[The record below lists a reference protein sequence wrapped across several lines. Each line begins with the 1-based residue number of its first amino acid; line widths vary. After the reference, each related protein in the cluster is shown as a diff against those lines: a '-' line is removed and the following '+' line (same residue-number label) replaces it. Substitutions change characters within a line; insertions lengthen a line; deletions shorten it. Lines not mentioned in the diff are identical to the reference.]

1 MLRLRIIV
9 YALIS
14 MMVSLVY
21 CPFAYPDEGD
31 GGQAGAFLRRSIG
44 ARATG
49 MGGAFTA
56 IANDATATYWNPSGL
71 GQLRNAQIAAMYTIL
86 SLDRNQ
92 NFVSYAQ
99 PIGALGALGLSWI
112 HFGVSKM
119 DGRDTS
125 GNPTGDF
132 SDSEMAFGMS
142 YGKTFAEVLSIG
154 GTAKY
159 LSHALADN
167 KASGFGFDAGVLI
180 KFIGIPFSDVSVG
193 VMVQDIASSVEW
205 DTDSKREDEFPMNV
219 RFGIVISPKVI
230 PLNLAAE
237 IEKNGEQE
245 IKYHAGGEYFL
256 SKVLGIRIGYND
268 GSLTT
273 GGSLRVPVG
282 TFSIQVDYAFSP
294 DALEGAAHQVSLITE
309 F

>member
-1 MLRLRIIV
+1 MLKIRIIV
-9 YALIS
+9 YLIS
-14 MMVSLVY
+14 TIVLLVY
-21 CPFAYPDEGD
+21 CPFVYPDEGD

-49 MGGAFTA
+49 MGGTFTA
-56 IANDATATYWNPSGL
+56 IANDATATYWNPAGL
-71 GQLRNAQIAAMYTIL
+71 GQLKNSQVAATYTIL
-86 SLDRNQ
+86 SLDRNH
-92 NFVSYAQ
+92 NFVSYVQ
-99 PIGALGALGLSWI
+99 PIGPLGTLGFSWI

-119 DGRDTS
+119 DGRDAS

-132 SDSEMAFGMS
+132 SDTEMALGMS
-142 YGKTFAEVLSIG
+142 YGKNFAGVLSIG

-159 LSHALADN
+159 LSHTLADN

-180 KFIGIPFSDVSVG
+180 KFIGIPSADVSAG
-193 VMVQDIASSVEW
+193 VMVQDIASTIEW
-205 DTDSKREDEFPMNV
+205 NTDSKQEDEFPMNV
-219 RFGIVISPKVI
+219 RFGIAISPNVT

-245 IKYHAGGEYFL
+245 IKYHGGGEYFL

-268 GSLTT
+268 GSLTA
-273 GGSLRVPVG
+273 GGSLRVPAG
-282 TFSIQVDYAFSP
+282 TFKIQVDYAFSP
-294 DALEGAAHQVSLITE
+294 DVLEGAAHQVSLITE